1 MTHQGDDKGGS
12 PQHIH
17 TLWWKRGA
25 GGRTGILS
33 TVCGIK
39 RKKQIPKNQ
48 RLRFH
53 VRAGN
58 SCSLLP
64 SHRVCIY
71 IGPKLILG
79 VCDLQPDDGDF
90 DVDNHNR
97 MIMIMGVHI
106 DNDDFES
113 TF

>member
-1 MTHQGDDKGGS
+1 MKNCIPNFWELNDNAKLYFQLLG
-12 PQHIH
+12 
-17 TLWWKRGA
+17 
-25 GGRTGILS
+25 TGM
-33 TVCGIK
+33 GM
-39 RKKQIPKNQ
+39 KNPFPIWY
-48 RLRFH
+48 LVFPGM
-53 VRAGN
+53 VGNGN
-58 SCSLLP
+58 SRSLLP